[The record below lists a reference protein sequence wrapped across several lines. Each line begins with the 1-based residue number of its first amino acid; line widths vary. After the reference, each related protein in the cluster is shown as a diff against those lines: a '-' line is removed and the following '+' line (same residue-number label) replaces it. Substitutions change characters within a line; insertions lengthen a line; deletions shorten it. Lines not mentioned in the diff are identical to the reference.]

1 MSLFLNIDDWILNYI
16 ILILLFIFNLL
27 TKNKNINHKYLTKRQ
42 VYYILCLKSI
52 TYGGK
57 VMEFN
62 ERLANLLSESG
73 MSQRELAKEINIDE
87 AALSKYVSGVRKPRM
102 DILVNIA
109 RVLSVSVEYLATGS
123 DRNEDFNTVKNL
135 VCRNIS
141 TMTDAQKIELMEVIF
156 KKETK

>member
-1 MSLFLNIDDWILNYI
+1 
-16 ILILLFIFNLL
+16 
-27 TKNKNINHKYLTKRQ
+27 
-42 VYYILCLKSI
+42 
-52 TYGGK
+52 
-57 VMEFN
+57 MEFN

-109 RVLSVSVEYLATGS
+109 RALSVSVEYLATGNN
-123 DRNEDFNTVKNL
+123 RNEDFNAVKNL

-141 TMTDAQKIELMEVIF
+141 TMSAVQKLELVEIIL
-156 KKETK
+156 KKEGK

>member
-1 MSLFLNIDDWILNYI
+1 
-16 ILILLFIFNLL
+16 
-27 TKNKNINHKYLTKRQ
+27 
-42 VYYILCLKSI
+42 
-52 TYGGK
+52 
-57 VMEFN
+57 MEFN

-141 TMTDAQKIELMEVIF
+141 TMTDAQKLELMEIIL
-156 KKETK
+156 KKEGKWD

>member
-1 MSLFLNIDDWILNYI
+1 
-16 ILILLFIFNLL
+16 
-27 TKNKNINHKYLTKRQ
+27 
-42 VYYILCLKSI
+42 
-52 TYGGK
+52 
-57 VMEFN
+57 MEFN
-62 ERLANLLSESG
+62 ERLSNLLAESG
-73 MSQRELAKEINIDE
+73 ISQRELAKEINVDE

-141 TMTDAQKIELMEVIF
+141 SMSDSQKLELMEIIL
-156 KKETK
+156 KKEGK